1 MTKKKLELEKAE
13 QQILGFHH
21 CYEGGNLEQLCSA
34 MGLTKKEYEEMMSE
48 GMLDYLPEELGKEIV
63 EYLNEN

>member
-13 QQILGFHH
+13 QQIFGFYHH
-21 CYEGGNLEQLCSA
+21 YEGGNLEQLCSA
-34 MGLTKKEYEEMMSE
+34 MGLTKKEYEEMISE
-48 GMLDYLPEELGKEIV
+48 GMLDYLPGELGKEIV